1 MQKGFARHCKQ
12 ILLTS
17 LAVARL
23 QPGRPGRPSLL
34 HQRPPVSH
42 QTGQTQTG
50 GWEGG
55 GGWHFTNITAQY
67 WLQSTTGKNNQVMMA
82 AMFIAG
88 LLDGCL
94 VSARKL
100 VYH

>member
-1 MQKGFARHCKQ
+1 MQTDSPYFLSSGEAAARKTWEAVTAPPEA
-12 ILLTS
+12 TS
-17 LAVARL
+17 VTSDW
-23 QPGRPGRPSLL
+23 PDTNWGM
-34 HQRPPVSH
+34 
-42 QTGQTQTG
+42 
-50 GWEGG
+50 G
-55 GGWHFTNITAQY
+55 GGWGWHLTNSTAQY

-100 VYH
+100 FYH